1 MAKDRASSLR
11 FTGFSLTICLFL
23 ALAAGCGDKGRPVR
37 EELSSPKKAYLYWIK
52 AGAEGD
58 FIKSTDCISEASLRM
73 MDQMAKQ
80 RDQFMRS
87 MTANAAVFKT
97 YSILDER
104 ISGDK
109 AVVLTESPDKK
120 ARVAVPFALE
130 GKEWKVDLVKMFG
143 G

>member
-1 MAKDRASSLR
+1 MQDRASSLK
-11 FTGFSLTICLFL
+11 FTGLCLTICLFL
-23 ALAAGCGDKGRPVR
+23 AVTAGCSDKGRPAR
-37 EELSSPKKAYLYWIK
+37 EELSSPRKTYLYWIK
-52 AGAEGD
+52 AGVEGD

-80 RDQFMRS
+80 RDEFMRR
-87 MTANAAVFKT
+87 MTANAAVFKA
-97 YSILDER
+97 YSVIEER

-130 GKEWKVDLVKMFG
+130 GKEWRVDLVKMFG